1 MHVRVAFKKK
11 KVVHERVVW
20 VISVFDT
27 PNDIIAYDVKTM
39 TRLQQELFG
48 KNSKADKHIIV
59 REVLDKKF
67 ISHSTLTLDEH
78 KKQNQGKMQRS

>member
-20 VISVFDT
+20 VVSVFDS
-27 PNDIIAYDVKTM
+27 PSDIIAYDVKTM